1 MGPGSRQS
9 GANTTNRARMAL
21 LATITRRLGQRSAQ
35 TPATVP
41 SSMAGMVLATKMPV
55 ASRVI
60 TWVRVLMSRP

>member
-1 MGPGSRQS
+1 
-9 GANTTNRARMAL
+9 MAL

-60 TWVRVLMSRP
+60 TWVRGLMSRP